1 MAAIKERI
9 SSKPIWLSVD
19 ETTDIKG
26 RYIANFV
33 MGGLDENEP
42 GNGYLINVKELNKT
56 M

>member
-1 MAAIKERI
+1 MVAMKEGI
-9 SSKPIWLSVD
+9 GSKPIWLSVD
-19 ETTDIKG
+19 EATDVKG